1 MNEEEEKFA
10 RYIRE
15 FIGSQFYS
23 DLTATSGILSTM
35 GPEEY
40 DTIDVDPIA
49 ETSHAEDSASPKSA
63 ASGETAVAGE
73 LEESAVKLMHK
84 FSTMQ
89 SALREEEY
97 KKTKDLIEEKKDG
110 NTSHAALP
118 EVLHMLKSLGIV
130 FLVGPTGT
138 GKSTLA
144 KSACKELFSLE
155 DDPVT
160 SGKYA
165 QISFSPDTTSGE
177 MIGRTDVNGVFH
189 ESEIV
194 RVFRDGGLILFD
206 EIDDADASML
216 IKVNTALANG
226 YLSTPNG
233 MVLKNKDTYIV
244 CAANTFGTGP
254 DAMYVGRTRL
264 DAATLDRFCL
274 ATIYVD
280 YDTKLEER
288 IASSLP
294 ENQRYWVLNFVGH
307 VRDTIKSNKLRR
319 ACSTRFVIN
328 AVSHLLNGKSEKW
341 IKDTFL
347 QGWTNSEK
355 AKVKD

>member
-1 MNEEEEKFA
+1 MSKIKTILNEMSGDPKYDSDGMLTDAEIVEHWNAEAGDPEQNLKDALQGSLEAKLAALLEK
-10 RYIRE
+10 
-15 FIGSQFYS
+15 S
-23 DLTATSGILSTM
+23 DKQR
-35 GPEEY
+35 
-40 DTIDVDPIA
+40 
-49 ETSHAEDSASPKSA
+49 SAIEKA
-63 ASGETAVAGE
+63 AQEKACMAI
-73 LEESAVKLMHK
+73 EESKRVAAEHK
-84 FSTMQ
+84 
-89 SALREEEY
+89 
-97 KKTKDLIEEKKDG
+97 
-110 NTSHAALP
+110 NLP
-118 EVLHMLKSLGIV
+118 DVLHMLNTIGIA

-144 KSACKELFSLE
+144 KAACKKLFELKE
-155 DDPVT
+155 DEDPIT

-177 MIGRTDVNGVFH
+177 MIGRSDVNGNFH

-233 MVLKNKDTYIV
+233 MVVRNPKTYIV

-274 ATIYVD
+274 CTVYVD
-280 YDTKLEER
+280 YDAQLEDS
-288 IASSLP
+288 IASKL
-294 ENQRYWVLNFVGH
+294 NFDDRYWLTSWTNS
-307 VRDTIKSNKLRR
+307 VRQAIKDNKLRR

-328 AVSHLLNGKSEKW
+328 ATAHMIAGKSKKW
-341 IKDTFL
+341 ITDTFL
-347 QGWTNSEK
+347 SGWTQSER
-355 AKVKD
+355 AKIHS

>member
-1 MNEEEEKFA
+1 MNKPTIDTPQMETFNPESFKTSTENDMSDVDVNYRADTQSIDNMETEKKPSIEKNIAEMFRKKNTIERLYEEEKQKVLRDKLA
-10 RYIRE
+10 SLSNSGNGVRHAKLDEILYILKT
-15 FIGSQFYS
+15 IG
-23 DLTATSGILSTM
+23 TT
-35 GPEEY
+35 
-40 DTIDVDPIA
+40 
-49 ETSHAEDSASPKSA
+49 
-63 ASGETAVAGE
+63 
-73 LEESAVKLMHK
+73 
-84 FSTMQ
+84 
-89 SALREEEY
+89 
-97 KKTKDLIEEKKDG
+97 
-110 NTSHAALP
+110 
-118 EVLHMLKSLGIV
+118 

-144 KSACKELFSLE
+144 KQVCTELFELG
-155 DDPVT
+155 DKDPIT

-177 MIGRTDVNGVFH
+177 MIGRSDVNGNFH

-194 RVFRDGGLILFD
+194 RVFRDGGVILFD

-233 MVLKNKDTYIV
+233 MVRRNKDTYIV

-274 ATIYVD
+274 ATVYVD
-280 YDTKLEER
+280 YDTALEST
-288 IASSLP
+288 IASVLP
-294 ENQRYWVLNFVGH
+294 PQQYAWLTEYVKK
-307 VRDTIKSNKLRR
+307 VRKAISDNHMRR

-328 AVSHLLNGKSEKW
+328 ATAHMLGGKSSAWVMENY
-341 IKDTFL
+341 L
-347 QGWTNSEK
+347 QGWTISER
-355 AKVKD
+355 AKIKG

>member
-1 MNEEEEKFA
+1 MNEDTPIPAEMFH
-10 RYIRE
+10 
-15 FIGSQFYS
+15 FTGSS
-23 DLTATSGILSTM
+23 DSSS
-35 GPEEY
+35 E
-40 DTIDVDPIA
+40 DPIVDDA
-49 ETSHAEDSASPKSA
+49 LDGIDEVLEAPMSSESELSCSDVVK
-63 ASGETAVAGE
+63 GE
-73 LEESAVKLMHK
+73 LEQNAVTLMDKYVKMKSAI
-84 FSTMQ
+84 
-89 SALREEEY
+89 EEDEY
-97 KKTKDLIEEKKDG
+97 ARNRRLLEEKKSG
-110 NTSHAALP
+110 ELEHSALP
-118 EVLHMLKSLGIV
+118 EVLHMLKAIGIA

-144 KSACKELFSLE
+144 KSACKSLFNLE
-155 DDPVT
+155 TDPVV

-233 MVLKNKDTYIV
+233 MVVKNKDTYIV
-244 CAANTFGTGP
+244 CAANTYGTGP

-274 ATIYVD
+274 STVYID

-288 IASSLP
+288 IASALP
-294 ENQRYWVLNFVGH
+294 ENQKYWILNYVDN
-307 VRDTIKSNKLRR
+307 VRSAISNNKLRR

-328 AVSHLLNGKSEKW
+328 AVAHMLNGKSTSW
-341 IKDTFL
+341 IKETFL

-355 AKVKD
+355 AKIQD